1 MKIHKHKVRAW
12 LTRRGSRVP
21 PLPPLSAMGRGGRG
35 ILRLGCGQGQEQSYN
50 INAVFT
56 LSLIQ
61 INNPD
66 PHLVSEQANAMCI
79 HEGFWGC
86 GYRTSWSTVLPGVL
100 MLCRP
105 VHVSFKW
112 SRPPYT
118 VPVTV
123 GQLLLDSDRLK
134 SKRS

>member
-1 MKIHKHKVRAW
+1 MKIH
-12 LTRRGSRVP
+12 TRSELGSP
-21 PLPPLSAMGRGGRG
+21 EEGLGLLPFLPYWPWA
-35 ILRLGCGQGQEQSYN
+35 E
-50 INAVFT
+50 
-56 LSLIQ
+56 

-79 HEGFWGC
+79 HEGFWIGDDH
-86 GYRTSWSTVLPGVL
+86 STGLWLQNLVEHRSTGVL
-100 MLCRP
+100 MLRRP
-105 VHVSFKW
+105 VHVSFKR